1 MPVTLVVL
9 AVAVLAAVAAY
20 VVSLSSRAPVDPID
34 PDAEIGWLLRRLHN
48 RPKLVR
54 FLRARM
60 DRTTATGFVLTTVF
74 IVVFAS
80 AFAIGSLVDQ
90 FTAHSGFARFD
101 QGVANWGATN
111 VSSRAVSQLR
121 LVTDLG
127 STPVVIAVALVVG
140 AVVSWRR
147 RRPGPAAFM
156 ASVVIGQ
163 LLLNNALKLAVN
175 RTRPD
180 VARLVSVAGSS
191 FPSGHT
197 TAAAATW
204 AAVALAFSF
213 GHSRRTRAVA
223 GSLAALIAVA
233 VGTTRALL
241 GAHWLTDVLAGLAL
255 GWGWFT
261 LVAITFGGRTLRA
274 AAPVEQ
280 LAGATLPATPSS
292 VTPDDASGTRP
303 APVGAGST
311 TRLAPTS
318 SGGARHRV
326 MPVAGRVV
334 GRAVGALVA
343 LVAVWTAIGW
353 LIVHVVDH
361 SAIGHDDNHVNVWA
375 VGQRTARLDRITSFL
390 SGVGS
395 TMVVIGLAVIAVV
408 VLRLVFKRWQP
419 SLVLA
424 VGLLVEVA
432 AFVATANIVG
442 RARPDVAR
450 LDPSPPTSSFPSGHT
465 AASVALY
472 VGLAVIVTR
481 GWRSGAGRRIVLGV
495 AVCVP
500 VVVAWARV
508 YRGMHH
514 VSDVV
519 FGALLGAA
527 AIAVAHWAVRLET
540 PPEATPG
547 KSRSRSLPAS
557 SEDPVPVADRA
568 LTARSR

>member
-34 PDAEIGWLLRRLHN
+34 PEAEIGWLVRRLHN
-48 RPKLVR
+48 HPKLVR

-74 IVVFAS
+74 LVVFAS
-80 AFAIGSLVDQ
+80 AFAIGNLFDQ
-90 FTAHSGFARFD
+90 VTAHSGFASFD
-101 QGVANWGATN
+101 KGVANWGATN
-111 VSSRAVSQLR
+111 VTSRAVSQLR

-127 STPVVIAVALVVG
+127 GTPVVIAVAVVVG
-140 AVVSWRR
+140 ALVSWRR

-156 ASVVIGQ
+156 AAVVIGQ

-175 RTRPD
+175 RTRPN

-213 GHSRRTRAVA
+213 GHSRRTRAVT

-261 LVAITFGGRTLRA
+261 LVAIAFGGRALRA
-274 AAPVEQ
+274 AAPAEQ
-280 LAGATLPATPSS
+280 LAGAALPATPSAS
-292 VTPDDASGTRP
+292 APDRPSATDAIATRAGRRRHDGLLIVT
-303 APVGAGST
+303 
-311 TRLAPTS
+311 
-318 SGGARHRV
+318 
-326 MPVAGRVV
+326 RVV
-334 GRAVGALVA
+334 GAAVA

-353 LIVHVVDH
+353 TIVHVVDR
-361 SAIGHDDNHVNVWA
+361 STIGHDDNHVNVWA
-375 VGQRTARLDRITSFL
+375 VGQRTARLDRVTSFL

-395 TMVVIGLAVIAVV
+395 TMVVIGIAVV
-408 VLRLVFKRWQP
+408 GVVMLRLTLKRWRP
-419 SLVLA
+419 SVVLA

-432 AFVATANIVG
+432 AFVATANLVG
-442 RARPDVAR
+442 RGRPDVAR

-472 VGLAVIVTR
+472 VGLAVVVTR
-481 GWRSGAGRRIVLGV
+481 GWHSRIARRIVLGV
-495 AVCVP
+495 AVCIP

-508 YRGMHH
+508 YRGMHYL
-514 VSDVV
+514 SDVV
-519 FGALLGAA
+519 FGAFLGAV
-527 AIAVAHWAVRLET
+527 AIVVAHWAVPSNRT
-540 PPEATPG
+540 VPTSSGRAVAPDG
-547 KSRSRSLPAS
+547 SVRSADPSPAP
-557 SEDPVPVADRA
+557 DPA
-568 LTARSR
+568 LSAQR